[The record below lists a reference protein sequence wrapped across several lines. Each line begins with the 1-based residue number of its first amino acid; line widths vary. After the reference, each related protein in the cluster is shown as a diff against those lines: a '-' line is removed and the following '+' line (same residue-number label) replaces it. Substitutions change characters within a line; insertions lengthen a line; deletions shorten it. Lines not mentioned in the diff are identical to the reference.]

1 MGNNQIVEILK
12 ELANQLGIA
21 VDWTSE
27 NIKPFI
33 TDLMMRNAKY
43 ELFTS
48 LIWIAFALI
57 VAISCIVMIKRVD
70 KENREGDLSDDD
82 CCGMI
87 ILFAVL
93 IVLASFIF
101 FCQIYDVGKALYM
114 PELLLLETLKSL
126 SN

>member
-1 MGNNQIVEILK
+1 MESNQIIELLK

-57 VAISCIVMIKRVD
+57 VAIMCIVMIKRVN
-70 KENREGDLSDDD
+70 KENREGDLPDDD
-82 CCGMI
+82 CCGLTVLFA
-87 ILFAVL
+87 ILFVM
-93 IVLASFIF
+93 ASIIF

>member
-1 MGNNQIVEILK
+1 MGNNQLVELLK

-27 NIKPFI
+27 NIKPFVI
-33 TDLMMRNAKY
+33 DLMMRNAKY

-48 LIWIAFALI
+48 LFWIALALI
-57 VAISCIVMIKRVD
+57 VAVLSIVMIKQVD
-70 KENREGDLSDDD
+70 KENSEGNISDDD
-82 CCGMI
+82 CCGTVL
-87 ILFAVL
+87 LFATLTLVAT
-93 IVLASFIF
+93 VIF

>member
-57 VAISCIVMIKRVD
+57 VVIMGIVMIKRVD
-70 KENREGDLSDDD
+70 KENREGNLSDDD
-82 CCGMI
+82 CCGLTLI
-87 ILFAVL
+87 CAVL
-93 IVLASFIF
+93 ILVASIIF
-101 FCQIYDVGKALYM
+101 FCQIYDVGEALYM